1 MRSVAAHDA
10 RVDEIPEL
18 KVKVLCVDAELEVED
33 LEELTLDACDIA
45 TTKDAG
51 AERPMNVLK
60 RGVVEIL
67 AREDDGAE
75 KYAVVC
81 PFYGRRRD

>member
-1 MRSVAAHDA
+1 MRSVAAHGA

-18 KVKVLCVDAELEVED
+18 EIEMLRVDAELEIED
-33 LEELTLDACDIA
+33 LEELALDACNIA
-45 TTKDAG
+45 TAKDAG
-51 AERPMNVLK
+51 AESPMNVLK

-67 AREDDGAE
+67 AREYDGTE

-81 PFYGRRRD
+81 PFYGRRWD